1 MQNRFSLYHL
11 LILALVFSSCIKKEV
26 TPLGDEGKTFVKILG
41 GGSTATET
49 NNFIDFI
56 PSSQKILAVDF
67 RRDAANNADLNKTV
81 TITIKDD
88 TAAVRAA
95 DPSYVDFPSA
105 WYTLETDAVKTG
117 GLGGTYTLTFEPG
130 EFAKQIYLIIPDATV
145 MSPSSTYAMGFTITG
160 VDNGADISSL
170 KSTVVTIGAKNAY
183 DGVYEDDFTF
193 FHPTGNPGYTG
204 EVVEVHMIT
213 TGSNTCKIY
222 FPDFGGFYNPIFYNG
237 GITAF
242 GAQEPAYTID
252 PVTNK
257 VTVQNSYVGAVTFYQ
272 MATGYDSYYDPNTR
286 TYDVKFGYNY
296 AAGGVFNP
304 AATREWTQKLKY
316 LRPR

>member
-1 MQNRFSLYHL
+1 MQKKFSIYHL
-11 LILALVFSSCIKKEV
+11 LILTLMFSSCIKKEV

-41 GGSTATET
+41 GGNTATET
-49 NNFIDFI
+49 NNFIDFV

-67 RRDAANNADLNKTV
+67 RRDAANNSDLNKQV

-95 DPSYVDFPSA
+95 NPDYVDFPAA
-105 WYTLETDAVKTG
+105 WYTLESDAVKTG
-117 GLGGTYTLTFEPG
+117 GIGGTYTLTFNPG
-130 EFAKQIYLIIPDATV
+130 EFAKQIYLVIPDATV

-160 VDNGADISSL
+160 ADNGGTIGNA

-183 DGVYEDDFTF
+183 DGVYEDAFTF
-193 FHPTGNPGYTG
+193 FHPAGNPGYTG
-204 EVVEVHMIT
+204 DVVEVHMIT

-242 GAQEPAYTID
+242 GAQEPAYTVD
-252 PVTNK
+252 PATNA
-257 VTVQNSYVGAVTFYQ
+257 VTVQNAYVGAVTFYT
-272 MATGYDSYYDPNTR
+272 MAPGFNSRYDPATR
-286 TYDVKFGYNY
+286 TYYVKFGYGY
-296 AAGGVFNP
+296 DPGGIFNP
-304 AATREWTQKLKY
+304 AASREWTQTLRY
-316 LRPR
+316 LRSR